1 VTAKV
6 QGNVF
11 LVKSKAK
18 SKPVASSNHCLVSPT
33 AHSEDGG
40 TVYNQKLGPSRANFV
55 SHWQKYIGN
64 DGYTLHQERQTQ
76 LTPNFT
82 QQVFLRV
89 WSCTPHKPGSC
100 RSSSRDMAFWA
111 PGDRQVSS
119 SARCSIH
126 SNNAGLSDRCL
137 LRQAW
142 TCCRPE
148 ETVWLKNQAP
158 QERGWGLYLASQS

>member
-1 VTAKV
+1 MKV
-6 QGNVF
+6 QENVF

-18 SKPVASSNHCLVSPT
+18 SKPVASSNHCLVSST

-40 TVYNQKLGPSRANFV
+40 TVYNQKSGPSRANFV

-64 DGYTLHQERQTQ
+64 DGYTLHQARQTQ
-76 LTPNFT
+76 LTPNLT
-82 QQVFLRV
+82 WQVLWRV
-89 WSCTPHKPGSC
+89 WSCVGSSK
-100 RSSSRDMAFWA
+100 SSSKDMAFWA
-111 PGDRQVSS
+111 PGDRPVSY
-119 SARCSIH
+119 SAQFSIH
-126 SNNAGLSDRCL
+126 SNNAGLADRCL

-158 QERGWGLYLASQS
+158 QERGWGLCLASQS